1 MKDLFNLDDNLNME
15 RKEQKDEEYKKAIF
29 LVFREKYK
37 EASEL
42 LDKYLDNNP
51 ENFDAYIL
59 KLQADSENYKV
70 FDKEEVHLDIRILMR
85 VFKNKPITDSDAI
98 NFIKTYLKKFPNP
111 IKIITEEELKEKSIE
126 EFYKRE
132 VLEFIAENKEA
143 FKELDEYNEKI
154 FDGRVY
160 RRTTSL
166 AAELPFDLYI
176 EIDRTGI
183 ILFYKALEQK
193 YEGYTHYDDLIN
205 KARGMG
211 CPAAKGYWGRNL
223 YKMTANEHLQKLA
236 VNEMIYARDHGDELS
251 RKFLER
257 IGIK

>member
-1 MKDLFNLDDNLNME
+1 MKDLFNLDDDLKIE
-15 RKEQKDEEYKKAIF
+15 RKEKEGEEYKKAIF

-70 FDKEEVHLDIRILMR
+70 YDKEEVHLDIRILMR
-85 VFKNKPITDSDAI
+85 VFKDKPITDSDAI
-98 NFIKTYLKKFPNP
+98 SFIKTYLTKYPNP
-111 IKIITEEELKEKSIE
+111 IKKITEEEIIKKAQE
-126 EFYKRE
+126 EFYKKE

-143 FKELDEYNEKI
+143 FEELDDYNVAI
-154 FDGRVY
+154 YNGRVY
-160 RRTTSL
+160 KRKSNL

-176 EIDRTGI
+176 EIDRTGT

-193 YEGYTHYDDLIN
+193 LEGYNHYDDLIN
-205 KARGMG
+205 EARTMG

-223 YKMTANEHLQKLA
+223 YKMTANEHLLKLA
-236 VNEMIYARDHGDELS
+236 VKEMIYARDHGDELS
-251 RKFLER
+251 KLFLKR
-257 IGIK
+257 IGM